1 MPDDPSVVSKTVI
14 FQSITTEAGGFYT
27 TVTTVA
33 SAFLGASLLFID
45 KFITGGTTPSLVLL
59 GLSWISL
66 VASLGC
72 ISCVRYLNLQS
83 GRLALEDNF
92 ERAGVVDLRS
102 CKVLTA
108 SLVCLI
114 VGMTALVFVGLANV
128 NNLGRKENSVNSQS
142 RPSPQAEQRTIPYGS
157 LSKPDSAPVQT
168 PGQTT
173 TQTQTAASTSQPATS
188 QSNKKE

>member
-1 MPDDPSVVSKTVI
+1 MADDPNVVSKTAI

-45 KFITGGTTPSLVLL
+45 KFISGGSTPSLVLL

-72 ISCVRYLNLQS
+72 ISYVRYLNLES

-92 ERAGVVDLRS
+92 KGAGVVDLRS
-102 CKVLTA
+102 RKVLTA

-128 NNLGRKENSVNSQS
+128 NNLGRKDNSMNSPS
-142 RPSPQAEQRTIPYGS
+142 RPSPQTEQKTIPYGS
-157 LSKPDSAPVQT
+157 LAKPDSGPVQT

-173 TQTQTAASTSQPATS
+173 TPTQTTPSTSQPKTR
-188 QSNKKE
+188 QSSGKE